1 MVVNICRSVNFGSVV
16 GFDVAVSVDVYFD
29 CLRHDGERN
38 SISFGI
44 GLGVIGVASIGD
56 PNVENDISSGFG
68 LWISVSFAF
77 LTLSYSS
84 SSREDSSSRDII
96 NGVGADGMEIL
107 VSSYFTSVLGQ
118 QVSVFMTGPGENPLC
133 HQLG

>member
-1 MVVNICRSVNFGSVV
+1 MNNV
-16 GFDVAVSVDVYFD
+16 DVSVDVYFD
-29 CLRHDGERN
+29 CRRHDGERN

-56 PNVENDISSGFG
+56 PNVENDMSSGFG